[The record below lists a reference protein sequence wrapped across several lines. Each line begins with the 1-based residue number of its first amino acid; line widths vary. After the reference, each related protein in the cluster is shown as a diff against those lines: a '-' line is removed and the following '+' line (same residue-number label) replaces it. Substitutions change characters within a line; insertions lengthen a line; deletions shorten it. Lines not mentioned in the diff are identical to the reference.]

1 MILYEPI
8 VFIFYYIGMSETTE
22 TKVEA
27 AEPGDKTADI
37 LESRVFSTAMDVAGK
52 YASSKKKV
60 FRVLQ
65 HAFEKLK
72 AESSRSHLKIEFKRQ
87 VAVFMRLLK
96 AYYNG
101 LYKKVPASTI
111 LKIIG
116 GLIYF
121 VWILDVIPDFIP
133 ILGLAD
139 DIAVIVWVY
148 NGIKDELEE
157 FENWESA
164 VAYKIDE

>member
-1 MILYEPI
+1 
-8 VFIFYYIGMSETTE
+8 MSETKSSNEENTHQ
-22 TKVEA
+22 THDASNV
-27 AEPGDKTADI
+27 

-72 AESSRSHLKIEFKRQ
+72 AESARSRLKEEFQRQ
-87 VAVFMRLLK
+87 ISVFARLLK

-101 LYKKVPASTI
+101 LYKKVPTSAI

-121 VWILDVIPDFIP
+121 VWILDFIPDFIP

-157 FENWESA
+157 FENWESV
-164 VAYKIDE
+164 VAYNIDEK